1 MRPLF
6 NGWICTF
13 NWQIGIVKVMNY
25 ATRHAADL
33 FTVSPET
40 IRNWANEFAEHF
52 SVVGNPP
59 KGKQRRFTLEDLEI
73 FSLIAQMKEQG
84 ATFDEIRAALANG
97 QRGALPPLPIAQID
111 TTLAPEKEKH
121 LAVQMQYLQQQLI
134 KVETERNMAQAQLQP
149 LKDQIIRIQA
159 QLDTSN
165 GMYETR
171 IEELNEQVKDAQKRI
186 EGLIRETAEAYYR
199 GLLESR
205 PKNLSAGDT

>member
-1 MRPLF
+1 
-6 NGWICTF
+6 
-13 NWQIGIVKVMNY
+13 MNY

-97 QRGALPPLPIAQID
+97 QRGALPPLPIAEMD

-149 LKDQIIRIQA
+149 LKDEIIRIQA

-205 PKNLSAGDT
+205 PKNQSAGDT